1 MNVFGKVYRVGQD
14 ICDKM
19 RGQIKL
25 LIPVLASE
33 AEHDYFK
40 CFMKSKADLKKDLL
54 IPLKDASILVIGC
67 GYLYPEV
74 LLYSTCAN
82 KVVGID
88 VKECFWRDGFVKM
101 ALISLKKHKGW
112 KKVIYGISNTFKNRF
127 LIERNYYRRFERYL
141 GRKIKHDD
149 LELISYNGKRIP
161 FDDNTF
167 DVVISNAV
175 LEHVKEISDTIQE
188 MARVTNETGINYHLY
203 HNYYSFSG
211 NHKPYDLNKKLP
223 WGHLRGLIE
232 TNSEHL
238 NKLKIVDLEKI
249 FLSYFKDV
257 EVFSVDRNHCK
268 RGVEDHFTWEEEA
281 LFQRYRRELEQKY
294 PSEMLL
300 SRGFLITGKKG

>member
-1 MNVFGKVYRVGQD
+1 MFHEESGSDLEMLEKIFGQL
-14 ICDKM
+14 
-19 RGQIKL
+19 KL
-25 LIPVLASE
+25 LTPISSGKAD
-33 AEHDYFK
+33 HDYFNS
-40 CFMKSKADLKKDLL
+40 FLKSKADVQRRLSM
-54 IPLKDASILVIGC
+54 PLERASILVVGC
-67 GYLYPEV
+67 GYLYPDV
-74 LLYSTCAN
+74 LLYSTCSK

-88 VKECFWRDGFVKM
+88 VKKRFWRDGLVKT
-101 ALISLKKHKGW
+101 ALASLKKQRGA
-112 KKVIYGISNTFKNRF
+112 KKVIYAVSDTFQSRCLVKK
-127 LIERNYYRRFERYL
+127 NYYGRFEQYSR
-141 GRKIKHDD
+141 RTINHDN
-149 LELISYNGKRIP
+149 LEIISYGGKRMP
-161 FDDNTF
+161 FEDNTF

-175 LEHVKEISDTIQE
+175 LEHVKEISNAIQE
-188 MARVTNETGINYHLY
+188 MARVTNEGGINYHLY